1 MDIMELLSWASM
13 FTEFIAPILLISP
26 IWKTGSR
33 FIGIMLIVGLHIG
46 IVTTISVGI
55 FPWVSMISILV
66 FLPSFFWEK
75 VIKKL
80 SPK

>member
-13 FTEFIAPILLISP
+13 FTEFIAPLLLISP
-26 IWKTGSR
+26 VWKTGSR
-33 FIGIMLIVGLHIG
+33 FIGITLIVGLHIG
-46 IVTTISVGI
+46 IVTTIGVGI
-55 FPWVSMISILV
+55 FPWVSMVSMLV